1 MCQRAFDGGGIRG
14 RVDHSRAR
22 DRAGAACM
30 VWVRCQPAKWYP
42 AVPGTGSS
50 RTLTGKKRGS
60 TLHDAVSVVADQAWP
75 SAMANET
82 TIMQAK
88 AKLRFM
94 RCPSV
99 AFCDG
104 AHLEQVT
111 RK

>member
-1 MCQRAFDGGGIRG
+1 MP
-14 RVDHSRAR
+14 
-22 DRAGAACM
+22 GA
-30 VWVRCQPAKWYP
+30 
-42 AVPGTGSS
+42 
-50 RTLTGKKRGS
+50 LN
-60 TLHDAVSVVADQAWP
+60 QAWP

-94 RCPSV
+94 KCPSV

-104 AHLEQVT
+104 AHLEQVW